1 MVEGRA
7 PGVMVHFT
15 GADSVSGDS
24 VSMGWFQTHWTMAV
38 LGTIGALNRGTLNLQ
53 RANSQ

>member
-7 PGVMVHFT
+7 PGIMVHFT

-24 VSMGWFQTHWTMAV
+24 VSMGWFQTHWTTAV

-53 RANSQ
+53 RPNSQ